1 MVFRL
6 QLVLREWDA
15 LDPEMRA
22 LGRVQIRQLVRYDH
36 RALDA
41 LTDVYLA
48 SSRTGREIIRAA
60 LASSAQDRVRFER
73 RLRRKTQSE

>member
-6 QLVLREWDA
+6 QLILREWDV

-22 LGRVQIRQLVRYDH
+22 LGRVQIRQLARYDP

-48 SSRTGREIIRAA
+48 SSRAGREIIRAA
-60 LASSAQDRVRFER
+60 LASSPEERVRFER
-73 RLRRKTQSE
+73 RLRRKTQSD